1 MLEHGIEESN
11 IKWSLDQKRWSLKAI
26 HSCDFSVLW
35 FCSMIFL
42 KSYQIISNVPV
53 RREVFW
59 IEIESYWSLP
69 PLALS
74 LQKRMLVQ
82 MLLLIFHLGGIFK
95 YRKQFCKL
103 PAVSVLLGL
112 CRGSNNLRKNSTCV
126 FPGNGFHN
134 IDEFQMK
141 GIYLIQV
148 KWKVLSTFPD
158 FDDRTCSKTIFS
170 SHKNTKL
177 YVNISFLL
185 EKGRW

>member
-11 IKWSLDQKRWSLKAI
+11 IKWILDQKRWSLKAI
-26 HSCDFSVLW
+26 HSCDFSFLW
-35 FCSMIFL
+35 FHSMIFFN
-42 KSYQIISNVPV
+42 SYQIIQNVLV
-53 RREVFW
+53 RRKMFL

-69 PLALS
+69 PPALS
-74 LQKRMLVQ
+74 PQKRMLVQ
-82 MLLLIFHLGGIFK
+82 MLLFIFHLGGIFK

-112 CRGSNNLRKNSTCV
+112 CRGSNNLWKNSTCV

-158 FDDRTCSKTIFS
+158 IDDRTCSKTIFS

-177 YVNISFLL
+177 YVNISFLWK
-185 EKGRW
+185 KGRW